1 MKTVIVA
8 EPQALA
14 RNSWQRDFTGAGFA
28 VFTAADEAELDG
40 LLAQGLPDVLVA
52 DRRLVGPAGERLRR
66 LRAAPGRCPLC
77 VVLALLPAEDDRQ
90 ALVAAG
96 ADWYVDKAALASDLS
111 SAVKAGLDEP
121 PPPDLVLRVAPRT
134 LVALR
139 VDYSQGPHRA
149 SGETLNLSDS
159 GMFIQTPRPA
169 AVGTLLLLGF
179 ALPGARGRECFARV
193 AWIRRPTDADCGL
206 PGMGVQFVALNPEAR
221 GALAAFVAEGRAAL
235 AASSA

>member
-1 MKTVIVA
+1 MKKVIVA

-14 RNSWQRDFTGAGFA
+14 RSSWQRDFTGAGFA

-40 LLAQGLPDVLVA
+40 LLAQDLPDVLVV

-66 LRAAPGRCPLC
+66 LRAVAGQCPLC

-96 ADWYVDKAALASDLS
+96 ADWYVDKAALASDLP
-111 SAVKAGLDEP
+111 SAVKADLDES
-121 PPPDLVLRVAPRT
+121 PPPDPVFRMALRT

-139 VDYSQGPHRA
+139 VDYCHGPHRA
-149 SGETLNLSDS
+149 SGETLNLGES
-159 GMFIQTPRPA
+159 GMFIQTPRPE
-169 AVGTLLLLGF
+169 AVGTLLLLDF
-179 ALPGARGRECFARV
+179 ALPGARGREYFARV
-193 AWIRRPTDADCGL
+193 AWTRHHKDADCGL

-221 GALAAFVAEGRAAL
+221 GALAAFVAETRAAL
-235 AASSA
+235 AAST